1 MDKNEVKNIINKVIE
16 NIKNN
21 ELECFRQMAY
31 MNEHKFFFERD
42 AIRYKQEAYNE
53 CWLELSDALDDI
65 MKLEK

>member
-1 MDKNEVKNIINKVIE
+1 MDKSEVKNIINKVIT

-31 MNEHKFFFERD
+31 MNEYKFFFERD
-42 AIRYKQEAYNE
+42 AIKYKQEAYNE
-53 CWLELSDALDDI
+53 CWLELSNALDDI